1 MFLHFSNVSYRYPGS
16 GDPVFEALTFTFASG
31 WTGIVGDNGCGK
43 STIVGVAAGRL
54 APSAG
59 SVSGCASAVVCP
71 QDCAEEPAM
80 LYDFACDYGDEARR
94 LRERLGIGDDMPWRF
109 SRLSCGE
116 QKKIQVAVALWRS
129 PDLLVLDEPTNHVDA
144 ACKAQLIEVLR
155 GFKGVGLLVSHDRG
169 LLDELASSCLMCEF
183 GVWTMRPGG
192 YAQARREVER
202 ERAEV
207 VHRKLVAARR
217 AKRLEAEARER
228 SEKAARTAVRRSKR
242 ALDVHDSDA
251 RARIDLA
258 IFSGRD
264 GKAGKLA
271 RRMTARADGAR
282 ADEAKLRV
290 EKRYDGFVSFGDV
303 RRTHGTMVRV
313 PAGCIVC
320 GDSLLTFDDLR
331 VDAGEKI
338 GVVGRNGAGKSTL
351 IRHIMAQL
359 TTRYDPHDVLY
370 VPQELTR
377 ELERCLR
384 EWLEALSDA
393 ERGRAASMLVQ
404 LNARAESMLDPSG
417 LSAGEARKLMIVR
430 GVMESRSLMVMDE
443 PTNHLDLH
451 SVEALE
457 GALSAYGGAL
467 ILVSHDMRFLEACV
481 ERLWVVEGGRVREK
495 YIR

>member
-1 MFLHFSNVSYRYPGS
+1 MA
-16 GDPVFEALTFTFASG
+16 VFRAFVRQT
-31 WTGIVGDNGCGK
+31 
-43 STIVGVAAGRL
+43 
-54 APSAG
+54 
-59 SVSGCASAVVCP
+59 
-71 QDCAEEPAM
+71 
-80 LYDFACDYGDEARR
+80 
-94 LRERLGIGDDMPWRF
+94 
-109 SRLSCGE
+109 
-116 QKKIQVAVALWRS
+116 KKIQVAVALWRS

-169 LLDELASSCLMCEF
+169 LLDELASGCLMCEF

-242 ALDVHDSDA
+242 ALDVHDSDT

-258 IFSGRD
+258 IFSGQD

-338 GVVGRNGAGKSTL
+338 GVVGRNGAGSPRSPSYHGSINDS
-351 IRHIMAQL
+351 IR
-359 TTRYDPHDVLY
+359 
-370 VPQELTR
+370 
-377 ELERCLR
+377 
-384 EWLEALSDA
+384 S
-393 ERGRAASMLVQ
+393 S
-404 LNARAESMLDPSG
+404 
-417 LSAGEARKLMIVR
+417 
-430 GVMESRSLMVMDE
+430 
-443 PTNHLDLH
+443 
-451 SVEALE
+451 
-457 GALSAYGGAL
+457 
-467 ILVSHDMRFLEACV
+467 
-481 ERLWVVEGGRVREK
+481 
-495 YIR
+495 

>member
-1 MFLHFSNVSYRYPGS
+1 MFLHFNNVSYRYPGS

-71 QDCAEEPAM
+71 QDCAEEPEMSTISHAIM
-80 LYDFACDYGDEARR
+80 ASKRVIC
-94 LRERLGIGDDMPWRF
+94 ERSCA
-109 SRLSCGE
+109 SRTICRGGFQKLSCGE

-169 LLDELASSCLMCEF
+169 LLDELASGCLMCEF

-217 AKRLEAEARER
+217 AKRLEAEARVR
-228 SEKAARTAVRRSKR
+228 SEKAACAAARRSKR

-258 IFSGRD
+258 IFSGQD
-264 GKAGKLA
+264 GRAGKLA

-290 EKRYDGFVSFGDV
+290 RKTLRRIRVV
-303 RRTHGTMVRV
+303 RRCSPHARHDGASPRRQHR
-313 PAGCIVC
+313 C
-320 GDSLLTFDDLR
+320 GDSSLTFGDLR

-377 ELERCLR
+377 ELR
-384 EWLEALSDA
+384 
-393 ERGRAASMLVQ
+393 VVP
-404 LNARAESMLDPSG
+404 ARVA
-417 LSAGEARKLMIVR
+417 
-430 GVMESRSLMVMDE
+430 
-443 PTNHLDLH
+443 
-451 SVEALE
+451 
-457 GALSAYGGAL
+457 
-467 ILVSHDMRFLEACV
+467 
-481 ERLWVVEGGRVREK
+481 
-495 YIR
+495 